1 MDMTGPYIL
10 YFIVTLAMVIY
21 FVFCIA
27 TTWFFAK
34 LVLKAMPGGNNN
46 DSNKEALERDEVSKR
61 GDG

>member
-1 MDMTGPYIL
+1 MDSPYIL
-10 YFIVTLAMVIY
+10 YFIVTLAMLLY

-34 LVLKAMPGGNNN
+34 LVLSIIPGGKNN
-46 DSNKEALERDEVSKR
+46 DNNKKDQEVNEVPKR